1 MVTNEELGKAMRW
14 VIRGLTEDKVDTN
27 NVQAVVTWM
36 IENPMPAK
44 EVWLAETEEKD
55 EQDRLAHIEAL
66 KAEIEALKAE
76 IVKLEGGLVNV

>member
-36 IENPMPAK
+36 IENPMPVK

-66 KAEIEALKAE
+66 KAEI
-76 IVKLEGGLVNV
+76 VKLEGGLVNV

>member
-44 EVWLAETEEKD
+44 EVWLAETEKKD

-66 KAEIEALKAE
+66 KAEIT
-76 IVKLEGGLVNV
+76 KLEGGIVNV

>member
-1 MVTNEELGKAMRW
+1 MVSDEELTKALRW
-14 VIRGLTEDKVDTN
+14 VIRGLTEAQVDHN

-36 IENPMPAK
+36 VENPMPEK

-66 KAEIEALKAE
+66 KAEITKLETQPIRE
-76 IVKLEGGLVNV
+76 IV

>member
-14 VIRGLTEDKVDTN
+14 VIRGLTEAKVDTN

-36 IENPMPAK
+36 VENPMPAK

-66 KAEIEALKAE
+66 KAEI
-76 IVKLEGGLVNV
+76 VKLEGGIVNV